1 MKTSF
6 GSIVPS
12 SSSLVSL
19 GRERSEHSSRLLS
32 NLAKTPVDPPSPV
45 RCQDG
50 SGGKTPVSAM
60 QNQLDSL
67 DAECLCTPSRSDG
80 SVIVH
85 GGTSRFTVLVTIP
98 AASKIQ

>member
-12 SSSLVSL
+12 SSSLVSR
-19 GRERSEHSSRLLS
+19 GRERSEHSSGLLS
-32 NLAKTPVDPPSPV
+32 NLGKTPVDPPSPI
-45 RCQDG
+45 RCQEGD
-50 SGGKTPVSAM
+50 GKTPVSAM

-98 AASKIQ
+98 AASEIQ